1 MWSGSPTSVQ
11 GLHRKNQKSCAP
23 CANWLQAHTEVEQP
37 LAPPCCWPQTRS
49 PWHVRYSP
57 PWKFPQM
64 PSWPR
69 SPRECEIWGVN
80 SLPPWPFAAAPWR
93 WRVLVFGSQQRSER
107 TCCSFL
113 ALTEL
118 LEWNSIAESAL
129 KCCFTGTNRTR
140 PHQLDVVSVNNNFN
154 HPIVAH
160 PFLPSCIKGTCRFFS
175 FPPRF
180 SCGLW
185 PHCLKL
191 FIVKGPT
198 HEGRKSRNGTW
209 TVWRGMILHL
219 QKREMHC
226 YASAW
231 GGEFLSWGKS
241 LSIIYI
247 YVYIYV
253 CMSYIYIFRYTLRL
267 CPWPTANLMSAIRDL
282 SLSLHRRLNESSRWL
297 KASQG
302 PKQEGTSQQASVVTS
317 CFISLLHAT
326 GKTEISTTI
335 YVH

>member
-93 WRVLVFGSQQRSER
+93 WRVLVFGSQQRSEQ

-198 HEGRKSRNGTW
+198 HEGGKVTMEHGPFEE
-209 TVWRGMILHL
+209 VWFYTCKKGKCIAMLVHEVVNFC
-219 QKREMHC
+219 REVNLYLLYIYICIHIC
-226 YASAW
+226 
-231 GGEFLSWGKS
+231 
-241 LSIIYI
+241 IHVIYI
-247 YVYIYV
+247 YI
-253 CMSYIYIFRYTLRL
+253 
-267 CPWPTANLMSAIRDL
+267 
-282 SLSLHRRLNESSRWL
+282 
-297 KASQG
+297 
-302 PKQEGTSQQASVVTS
+302 
-317 CFISLLHAT
+317 
-326 GKTEISTTI
+326 
-335 YVH
+335 

>member
-23 CANWLQAHTEVEQP
+23 CANWLQAHTEVDQP

-93 WRVLVFGSQQRSER
+93 WQVLVFGSQQRSEQ

-118 LEWNSIAESAL
+118 LEWNSIAKSAL

-198 HEGRKSRNGTW
+198 HEGRKSHNGTW

-219 QKREMHC
+219 QKREIHC

-241 LSIIYI
+241 LSIIYLYK

-253 CMSYIYIFRYTLRL
+253 YMSYIYLDIRYVCAPDQLQTWWAQLEIRTLVIWARGHVKGG
-267 CPWPTANLMSAIRDL
+267 MYSM
-282 SLSLHRRLNESSRWL
+282 
-297 KASQG
+297 
-302 PKQEGTSQQASVVTS
+302 
-317 CFISLLHAT
+317 
-326 GKTEISTTI
+326 
-335 YVH
+335 